1 MPNMRYDRTLTS
13 AVTCLAAGVFLAAW
27 QLTGCSD
34 DSAMPVTPLDGSLAE
49 GAPAGADASTLEV
62 GDATI
67 EADATTETGASDDM
81 TQADGDGAVD
91 AADADG
97 GPAESV
103 VDSGDE
109 GDSGDGDVG
118 DADAGDADAGDADAG
133 DAETGEGGDAAI
145 DTVSLLET
153 TQGPDCVACAQATGA
168 GPSCLSRFNCEAL
181 ADAGAGKQQNC
192 YDTLGCEL
200 RSNCAANATVTCYCG
215 SITTLLCETDA
226 SAANGA
232 CDDLERK
239 GLGTL
244 DPVGIVVRSFYDS
257 SLGAGMANNL
267 VECLGEVGCNCFGPP

>member
-1 MPNMRYDRTLTS
+1 MPYARTLTP

-34 DSAMPVTPLDGSLAE
+34 DSAIPATPLDGSLAD
-49 GAPAGADASTLEV
+49 GASAGATASTL
-62 GDATI
+62 GGIDATVD
-67 EADATTETGASDDM
+67 ADATSETDAPDDDV
-81 TQADGDGAVD
+81 TRADGDAAVD

-97 GPAESV
+97 GLAEGSV
-103 VDSGDE
+103 VDSGDG
-109 GDSGDGDVG
+109 GDSGDGDAG

-133 DAETGEGGDAAI
+133 EGGDAAI
-145 DTVSLLET
+145 NTVSLLET
-153 TQGPDCVACAQATGA
+153 TQGPDCVACAQATDA

-200 RSNCAANATVTCYCG
+200 RSNCAANATVSCYCG

-257 SLGAGMANNL
+257 SLGAGVANNL